1 MTSGT
6 SKPELIAEVE
16 DLRKRLDEAEETLRT
31 IRSGEVDALVVTGI
45 QGEQVYTLSGA
56 DRIYR
61 HLIETMSESAA
72 TLSADGD
79 ILYCNARLANTL
91 RRPLDKVL
99 GTALRSHLPPGDRN
113 GLDAVLRQAGT
124 EPIRREIRLK
134 TSEGRLVT
142 VYLSATCLQ
151 GDGGERVFCLV
162 FTDPIE
168 QKRFEEIV
176 AAEQLARLILEQAAE
191 AIVVCDDQ
199 GRVIRSNQEA
209 QRFCLE
215 NPLLQP
221 FSEAFPLRS
230 DRTPFSLAS
239 ALQGV
244 ILKNIEVEMELKG
257 QSFALLLNAGP
268 LFTIQQQI
276 LGCVVTLTDITE
288 RKQMEE
294 SLRKSEENFRRSL
307 DDSPL
312 GVLIATAEDEI
323 IYANQ
328 ASLDIYGYDSVEELK
343 RIPLKERY
351 TPESYPEFKIRKGK
365 RGRGEFGPS
374 EYALSIVRKNGEV
387 RHVQVFRK
395 EIFWNSVRQ
404 FQIIYRD
411 ITELKEA
418 EGKLQDTLKSL
429 RNSVSMTIQ
438 AMVSAV
444 EIRDPYTAGHQIRSA
459 NLARAIATEMGLPRM
474 KIDAIRIAG
483 SIHDI
488 GKLSIPAEILSKPKK
503 LSEIEFSLIKEHAQK
518 GYEILKDVE
527 SPWPLAE
534 MVYQHHERMDGS
546 GYPRGLKGEEI
557 LMEARILA
565 VADVVEA
572 MASHRP
578 YRPALGIDAAI
589 EEIEKNKGVLYD
601 RDVAETCL
609 RLFRDK
615 GFQIES

>member
-6 SKPELIAEVE
+6 STPELIAEVE
-16 DLRKRLDEAEETLRT
+16 DLRKRLAEAEETLRA
-31 IRSGEVDALVVTGI
+31 IRSGEVDALVVTGV

-99 GTALRSHLPPGDRN
+99 GTALWSHLPPGDRN

-162 FTDPIE
+162 FTDLIE

-199 GRVIRSNQEA
+199 GRIIRSNQEA
-209 QRFCLE
+209 QQFCLE
-215 NPLLQP
+215 NPLRQL

-312 GVLIATAEDEI
+312 GVSIVTSDGET

-328 ASLDIYGYDSVEELK
+328 AILDIYGYDSVEELK

-351 TPESYPEFKIRKGK
+351 TPESYAEFEIRKGK
-365 RGRGEFGPS
+365 RERGEFGPS
-374 EYALSIVRKNGEV
+374 EYAVSIVRKNGKV

-444 EIRDPYTAGHQIRSA
+444 EIRDPYTAGHQIQSA

-503 LSEIEFSLIKEHAQK
+503 LSEIEFSLIKGHAQK
-518 GYEILKDVE
+518 GYEILKNVE

-578 YRPALGIDAAI
+578 YRPALGIDAAM